1 VTGLPNTAFDRRPS
15 TLSYMLTMS
24 LERGNV
30 IVGLQLAVIFRD
42 VRVIV
47 FH

>member
-1 VTGLPNTAFDRRPS
+1 
-15 TLSYMLTMS
+15 MLTMS

>member
-1 VTGLPNTAFDRRPS
+1 VTGLPNTAFDRRPF
-15 TLSYMLTMS
+15 TPSYMLTMS

-30 IVGLQLAVIFRD
+30 IVGLQLAVLFRG